1 MKIKHFWSALL
12 IAALTAS
19 TSAQEKTV
27 AVKAGRIIDGT
38 GRPATGAIVIVI
50 EDDRIKTV
58 GPALAVPAGAP
69 RRSTSVHLQSCP
81 VLSTRTRT

>member
-1 MKIKHFWSALL
+1 MKIEHFWSALL

-38 GRPATGAIVIVI
+38 GRPA
-50 EDDRIKTV
+50 DRR
-58 GPALAVPAGAP
+58 G
-69 RRSTSVHLQSCP
+69 RRS
-81 VLSTRTRT
+81 